1 MCFGYREVKLVE
13 MVQIVGVGMTAVLL
27 LLVVRQSHPELAV
40 AITLVT
46 ACMIFFFVLGK
57 LRVVVGLFEEMA
69 ERAGVG
75 EAYLMILLKII
86 GISYVTEFGVQICRD
101 ANEGAIASKLE
112 LAGKV
117 MIVVMAVPIIAFA
130 LDTILGLMMP

>member
-1 MCFGYREVKLVE
+1 
-13 MVQIVGVGMTAVLL
+13 MVQIIGIGMTAVLL
-27 LLVVRQSHPELAV
+27 LLVVRQSHPALSV

-46 ACMIFFFVLGK
+46 ACVIFLFVLDK
-57 LRVVVGLFEEMA
+57 LRVVVGLFETMA

-75 EAYLMILLKII
+75 DVYLMILLKII
-86 GISYVTEFGVQICRD
+86 GISYLTEFGVQICRD
-101 ANEGAIASKLE
+101 ANEGAIASKME

-130 LDTILGLMMP
+130 LDTILRLMMP